1 MGELQL
7 RRRQLVL
14 YLSRPGECP
23 MRFNAY
29 EKATGEQN

>member
-14 YLSRPGECP
+14 YLSRPGEYP
-23 MRFNAY
+23 MRFDAHA
-29 EKATGEQN
+29 KANSEHN